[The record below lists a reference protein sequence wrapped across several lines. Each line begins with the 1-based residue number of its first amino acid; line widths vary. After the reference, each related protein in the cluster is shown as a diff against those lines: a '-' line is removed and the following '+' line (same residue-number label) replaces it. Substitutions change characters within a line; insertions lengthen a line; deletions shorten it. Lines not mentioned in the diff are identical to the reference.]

1 MKKSVWIPVVFILTT
16 MSMNA
21 VGQTSGSSLLPG
33 GSGNWKLLWADEFNY
48 PDAQLDANWYSANGT
63 QSWILCS
70 RWRENAVVSDGTLKL
85 VNKKETRGG
94 QEWTS
99 GSIWTKKQFQ
109 YGYYECRYKY
119 AAATG
124 TNNSFWIMTTGT
136 TPTLGKNFEIDIN
149 EGHYSSEIA
158 TNLHNWS
165 DVTTDPATG
174 KSTHPS
180 WSNSFNFSSAKP
192 DITIQLETP
201 VTTKRIRFS
210 STYGAHFHIQEFRI
224 YNVNAAGYPSALSP
238 TADSDV
244 AGLINFARDPLTK
257 ITSSGIYGTGY
268 ETQNVA
274 DGGLVKHWVSQDSGE
289 KWLEFEFASA
299 KTIGCLQ
306 FVNGWLSS
314 GTWNA
319 VITNYKVQYH
329 NGTDWVDISTYDAS
343 LTGMNL
349 GKEFHT
355 YGLEWSKDSLIYYFD
370 GKALRKMKND
380 FCLSPAPVYL
390 SEAIIPWAGEVTD
403 AIDGTR
409 MEVDYVRIYERLATS
424 VQTKKTVSAD
434 IHVRGNNLVITSE
447 NSVKLEL
454 FTLNGTLLTARS
466 IPSGSYSM
474 NVNRQ
479 GIYLVRLSSNT
490 AVTTRK
496 IVINTDY

>member
-1 MKKSVWIPVVFILTT
+1 VKKSVGMCVVFLLT
-16 MSMNA
+16 MLSINA
-21 VGQTSGSSLLPG
+21 MGQTTGSSILPG
-33 GSGNWKLLWADEFNY
+33 GAGNWKLSWFDEFDY
-48 PDAQLDANWYSANGT
+48 PDAQLEQKWISQNGP
-63 QSWILCS
+63 SWHTLCS
-70 RWRENAVVSDGTLKL
+70 RWRENVVVNDGTLKL
-85 VNKKETRGG
+85 INKKESRGG

-99 GSIWTKKQFQ
+99 GNIWTKTKFQ
-109 YGYYECRYKY
+109 YGYFECRYKY

-136 TPTLGKNFEIDIN
+136 NPTVGKKFEIDIN

-158 TNLHNWS
+158 TNVHNWT

-180 WSNSFNFSSAKP
+180 SSKSFSFSTAKP

-201 VTTKRIRFS
+201 VTTKRVRFS
-210 STYGAHFHIQEFRI
+210 STYAAHFHIQEFRI

-238 TADSDV
+238 TADYDV
-244 AGLINFARDPLTK
+244 AGLVNFVRDPLTK
-257 ITSSGIYGTGY
+257 ISASGVYGVGY
-268 ETQNVA
+268 EVPNVA
-274 DGGLVKHWVSQDSGE
+274 DGGLVIHWVSQVSGQ

-329 NGTDWVDISTYDAS
+329 NGTDWVDIAIYDAT

-355 YGLEWSKDSLIYYFD
+355 YGLQWSKDSLIYYFD
-370 GKALRKMKND
+370 GKPLRKLKNE

-403 AIDGTR
+403 AINGTQ

-424 VQTKKTVSAD
+424 AQTKKTVSAD
-434 IHVRGNNLVITSE
+434 VQVRGNNLVITSE
-447 NSVKLEL
+447 TSLKLEL
-454 FTLNGTLLTARS
+454 FTLNGTLLKAKS
-466 IPSGSYSM
+466 ISAGSYSM
-474 NVNRQ
+474 PVNRQ

-490 AVTTRK
+490 AVITRK
-496 IVINTDY
+496 IAINTDY